1 MRDRI
6 NDMLEAL
13 KKRNLTPEERAV
25 MRILYNAWQ
34 SGSKAHITQRDIAK
48 SEAWLGCHERHEAD
62 KVQDPTETTLR
73 KVRQIVRDLRLKHNA
88 PVLSDRDG
96 YWIPSESRDV
106 QEYLQ
111 RIEQEAKSQ
120 ARAWFETYRAMRDTF
135 GVQSAFFEGKQ
146 SLFDEKPTSV

>member
-25 MRILYNAWQ
+25 MKVLYPVWQ
-34 SGSKAHITQRDIAK
+34 AQSKVHTTQREIAK
-48 SEAWLGCHERHEAD
+48 SAEWLGCSKHEVD
-62 KVQDPTETTLR
+62 KVQNPSETTLR

-88 PVLSDRDG
+88 PILSDRDG
-96 YWIPSESRDV
+96 YWIPSDSRDV

-120 ARAWFETYRAMRDTF
+120 ARAWFETYKAMKDTF
-135 GVQSAFFEGKQ
+135 GVQSAFFEG
-146 SLFDEKPTSV
+146 SRPLFE